1 MRTVVFLCAV
11 TVYKDSSLTTKVCV
25 LWNLSVDR
33 WGSGQMAPG
42 WVRISQLH
50 MKEQRPW
57 VGKLKERLRD
67 CVADEGRGLTCFDH
81 RIHDHARKH
90 VDSAASKFVSFL

>member
-1 MRTVVFLCAV
+1 MRTMVFLCAV

-25 LWNLSVDR
+25 LWNLSVDC

-67 CVADEGRGLTCFDH
+67 CVADEGRDPT
-81 RIHDHARKH
+81 
-90 VDSAASKFVSFL
+90 